1 MKNYNLFIRRCLLVL
16 ALAIVAF
23 PAGARAQVIGGGGAW
38 QLPGIGT
45 AVTFSPDGQMV
56 LAGNQLRRAADA
68 QLIRTFE
75 LRHAN
80 GSQVNTAAFSPD
92 GQYAA
97 IGVQTFNLNLDFFR
111 VSDGF
116 RTVPTDAHNN
126 GTTTAKFSPDGQLVA
141 TGGRDGTVKLWHV
154 PDFTLVNTFL
164 GGGGYSARIFAVLFS
179 ADGQYLAVG
188 GQGGLVIIQTS
199 DGKIVRT
206 LADGSETVQSLSL
219 TPDGTTLAAGF
230 FTTQQAGVFNVKLWR
245 FSDGVLLKTIAAS
258 DQPINSVAFQPDA
271 QVIAAGGGDNA
282 SSGVVR
288 FFRVKDSFELGSFPQ
303 DPNNGSSYVTSVAYS
318 PDGKLIAYSRA
329 DSFVVVTHNPFLA
342 IRR

>member
-1 MKNYNLFIRRCLLVL
+1 MKDYKLSVRRCLLVL
-16 ALAIVAF
+16 SLAVVAL
-23 PAGARAQVIGGGGAW
+23 PAGARAQIRGGVVW
-38 QLPGIGT
+38 QLPGVGT

-97 IGVQTFNLNLDFFR
+97 IGVQTFNLNLNFFR
-111 VSDGF
+111 VADGF

-126 GTTTAKFSPDGQLVA
+126 GTTTAKFSPDGQFVA

-154 PDFTLVNTFL
+154 PDFTLMNTFL
-164 GGGGYSARIFAVLFS
+164 GGPGYSARVFAVLFS

-188 GQGGLVIIQTS
+188 GQGGLVILQTS

-230 FTTQQAGVFNVKLWR
+230 FTTQQPGVFKVKLWR
-245 FSDGVLLKTIAAS
+245 FPDGALLKTIEAS
-258 DQPINSVAFQPDA
+258 DQPIFSVAFQPDA

-288 FFRVKDSFELGSFPQ
+288 FFRVKDSFQLGSFPQ
-303 DPNNGSSYVTSVAYS
+303 DPNNGSSYITSVAYS
-318 PDGKLIAYSRA
+318 PNGQLIAYSRA
-329 DSFVVVTHNPFLA
+329 DSFVVVTHNPFLEN
-342 IRR
+342 RR

>member
-1 MKNYNLFIRRCLLVL
+1 MKQSKLFGRRCLFILSL
-16 ALAIVAF
+16 ALATC
-23 PAGARAQVIGGGGAW
+23 PAGAWAQVKGVVW

-68 QLIRTFE
+68 QLIRTFD
-75 LRHAN
+75 LRHAS

-97 IGVQTFNLNLDFFR
+97 IGVQTYVFNLDFFR

-116 RTVPTDAHNN
+116 RVVPTEAHNN

-164 GGGGYSARIFAVLFS
+164 GGPGYSARVFSVLFS
-179 ADGQYLAVG
+179 TDGQYLAVG
-188 GQGGLVIIQTS
+188 GQGGLIIIQTS
-199 DGKIVRT
+199 DGKVVRT
-206 LADGSETVQSLSL
+206 LADGSQTVRSLSL
-219 TPDGTTLAAGF
+219 TPDGTTLAGGF
-230 FTTQQAGVFNVKLWR
+230 FTAEQPGVYNVKLWR
-245 FSDGVLLKTIAAS
+245 FSDGMLLNTLPAS

-282 SSGVVR
+282 SAGVVR
-288 FFRVKDSFELGSFPQ
+288 FFRVKDSFQLGSFPQ
-303 DPNNGSSYVTSVAYS
+303 DPNNLNSYVTSVAYS
-318 PDGKLIAYSRA
+318 PDGKLISYARA
-329 DSFVVVTHNPFLA
+329 DSFVVVTHNPFVG